1 MAVARPDNGAHE
13 GSTHYA
19 HQGQP
24 RVSSAQ
30 LGLGGREGQG
40 RGASMNLEERES
52 AAGRGEYCPTKG
64 AFGQYTARFQEP
76 PSFINL
82 SQ

>member
-1 MAVARPDNGAHE
+1 
-13 GSTHYA
+13 
-19 HQGQP
+19 
-24 RVSSAQ
+24 
-30 LGLGGREGQG
+30 
-40 RGASMNLEERES
+40 MNLEERES